1 MNIPYNFFKNAE
13 IKNCSLYY
21 YSIPNELID
30 KVGDAPESGDGSWST
45 DSFVCSKGRLGTSV
59 DVEDIPSVEYIEF
72 EVDLSSPNLALV
84 ST

>member
-1 MNIPYNFFKNAE
+1 MLKL
-13 IKNCSLYY
+13 KTVLCT
-21 YSIPNELID
+21 IPNELID

-45 DSFVCSKGRLGTSV
+45 DCFVCSTGRLGTSV

>member
-1 MNIPYNFFKNAE
+1 
-13 IKNCSLYY
+13 
-21 YSIPNELID
+21 LID
-30 KVGDAPESGDGSWST
+30 KVGDASESGDGSWST
-45 DSFVCSKGRLGTSV
+45 DSFVCFVCSKGRLGTSV